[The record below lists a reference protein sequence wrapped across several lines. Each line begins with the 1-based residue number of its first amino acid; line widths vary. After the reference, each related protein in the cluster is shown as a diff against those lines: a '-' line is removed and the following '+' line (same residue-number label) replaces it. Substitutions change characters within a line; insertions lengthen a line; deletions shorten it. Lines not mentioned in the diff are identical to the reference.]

1 MIPTPNQIFAS
12 FERGEIERDEV
23 HALMALHAR
32 ELIHEMEEDHQN
44 PAAALVETLLARRSA
59 GRLARS
65 HGGRLLREVLVAL
78 ADAPD
83 FPPTKYLWNA
93 AHPDI
98 PMHCFLRM
106 RREPVFRILAIRPR
120 SGEFSVDV
128 EYGNAGRGKG
138 TRRTFILKRDDL
150 WRLRVVREP

>member
-1 MIPTPNQIFAS
+1 MIPTPNQLFAS
-12 FERGEIERDEV
+12 YERGEIERDEL

-44 PAAALVETLLARRSA
+44 PASALIEALLARRSA
-59 GRLARS
+59 GRLVRS

-78 ADAPD
+78 ADVPD

-98 PMHCFLRM
+98 PLHCFLRI
-106 RREPVFRILAIRPR
+106 RREPVFRISAIRPR
-120 SGEFSVDV
+120 GDGLEVDV
-128 EYGNAGRGKG
+128 EHGSNGRGKA
-138 TRRTFILKRDDL
+138 TKRTFLLKRDDS
-150 WRLRVVREP
+150 WRLRVIV